1 IHQILLDCSKSDVM
15 NLSASLPRFVRV
27 LHTVMT
33 GLSAQA
39 MAVLQFITVT
49 ANKSAAAI
57 TARPFLVLNRD
68 GGSAGDLSRSLARA
82 VISVICLSAIPFPF
96 GLFSSFSISYSL
108 CSSYILIHDAHHV

>member
-1 IHQILLDCSKSDVM
+1 M

-33 GLSAQA
+33 GLSAHA
-39 MAVLQFITVT
+39 IAVLQFITVT

-68 GGSAGDLSRSLARA
+68 GGTAGDLSRSLALA
-82 VISVICLSAIPFPF
+82 VISGICLSVIPSFF
-96 GLFSSFSISYSL
+96 GLLTIVLITIVIYTYS
-108 CSSYILIHDAHHV
+108 